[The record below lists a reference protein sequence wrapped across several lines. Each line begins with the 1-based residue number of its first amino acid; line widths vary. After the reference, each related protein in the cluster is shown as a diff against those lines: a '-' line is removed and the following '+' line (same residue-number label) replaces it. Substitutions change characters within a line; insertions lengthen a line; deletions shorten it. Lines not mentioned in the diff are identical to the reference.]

1 MATFEQKS
9 AFVQYTEL
17 YRQLHDLIERGL
29 GESSQ
34 ADAIRD
40 RMDEPW
46 SRLTREEIAVIDQL
60 PASPGENGD
69 GPRGQAPQPPRSATG
84 FPSPSERG

>member
-1 MATFEQKS
+1 MATFEQES
-9 AFVQYTEL
+9 AFVQYTDI
-17 YRQLHDLIERGL
+17 YRQLSDLIERGL

-46 SRLTREEIAVIDQL
+46 SRLTRDEIAAIDRL
-60 PASPGENGD
+60 PASAGENGD
-69 GPRGQAPQPPRSATG
+69 GPRGQVPQLREG
-84 FPSPSERG
+84 FGTS